1 MVEQRSP
8 KPSVACSTRV
18 SPAKSKHSVLAF
30 CFQKKGR
37 ASLHAKHLL
46 PNAVASDATL
56 RFAIPSLRSL
66 RLTSLC
72 QKQALCACFFLK
84 GRESLHAKHLQTNA
98 ARLTLTSFRYILYIF
113 GFTLKGTL
121 RNYICKIFR
130 GGKFDRLY
138 GYFIV

>member
-72 QKQALCACFFLK
+72 QKQAQSACFLFSK
-84 GRESLHAKHLQTNA
+84 KRVVGERVSTQ
-98 ARLTLTSFRYILYIF
+98 S
-113 GFTLKGTL
+113 
-121 RNYICKIFR
+121 ICKEMQP
-130 GGKFDRLY
+130 G
-138 GYFIV
+138 